1 MRIAEHRSAQCAF
14 DRYADPKLTVPFNVV
29 YGGKTPD
36 LDLREAEGMGYKLA
50 IVPGL
55 LIKFVVGICEQ
66 KLAELK
72 ALHRHPEPPNEMK
85 VREVFRRVGADEW
98 DARRTQFRTG
108 ATIRSAAE

>member
-1 MRIAEHRSAQCAF
+1 VRRIAPTEQMSVIEDSAHRH
-14 DRYADPKLTVPFNVV
+14 D
-29 YGGKTPD
+29 
-36 LDLREAEGMGYKLA
+36 DLRETESMGYKLA

-72 ALHRHPEPPNEMK
+72 ALYRHPKPPNEMT

-98 DARRTQFRTG
+98 DARLTQFRTG